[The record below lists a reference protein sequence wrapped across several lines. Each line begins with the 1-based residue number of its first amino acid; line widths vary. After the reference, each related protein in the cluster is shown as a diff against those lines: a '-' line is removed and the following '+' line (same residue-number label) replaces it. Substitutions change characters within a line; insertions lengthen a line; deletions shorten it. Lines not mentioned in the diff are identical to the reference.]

1 MNELRLLLL
10 ARQLQLKRRLQL
22 RRHERLRKPRNRPK
36 RNRGLGADV
45 YKADQRIN
53 QLPRRLQALY
63 ESQKSLSLWSR
74 RRRRKAGQCAD
85 QHDLEHE
92 TVADL

>member
-1 MNELRLLLL
+1 MNGLRLLLL

-22 RRHERLRKPRNRPK
+22 RRHERLRNRPR

-45 YKADQRIN
+45 YKIDQRIN

-63 ESQKSLSLWSR
+63 ESQ
-74 RRRRKAGQCAD
+74 
-85 QHDLEHE
+85 
-92 TVADL
+92 